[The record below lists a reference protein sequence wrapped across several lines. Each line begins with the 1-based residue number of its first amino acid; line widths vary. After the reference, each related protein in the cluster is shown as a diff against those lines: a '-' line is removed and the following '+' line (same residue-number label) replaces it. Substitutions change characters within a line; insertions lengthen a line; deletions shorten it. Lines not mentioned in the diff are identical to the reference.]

1 MQLVNVYCPETRLF
15 SAADSIELDTWVD
28 SQLKKGCRHILINF
42 QNVLFIDSQGIGALM
57 KALKKVRQAK
67 GTFGLCSVCEQAKL
81 VINMAGIGA
90 VLKVFESPQEFY
102 DYLSKLSKLSQMRCR
117 P

>member
-15 SAADSIELDTWVD
+15 SAVD
-28 SQLKKGCRHILINF
+28 SQDLDAWIDGQLKQGCRHILINF
-42 QNVLFIDSQGIGALM
+42 KNVLFIDSQGIGALM
-57 KALKKVRQAK
+57 KALKKVRHAR
-67 GTFGLCSVCEQAKL
+67 GTFGLCSVCEQANL
-81 VINMAGIGA
+81 VINMAGIGS

-102 DYLSKLSKLSQMRCR
+102 DYLGKLHRLSQSSLN